1 MDSAGEGKDG
11 MFVRMS
17 VHLFARELRP
27 LITMSMKES
36 FNGIALFDTVS
47 TAVNTLQQRGTY
59 TYLVFEDLINQK
71 DTLITENGTISS
83 DGYGLN
89 VIFVTDA
96 MPYILGGSAKCKALA
111 VSYGNP
117 YTGKGRLTPE
127 ACGTHMHT
135 TLLAEFRATYPKA
148 RIWGYSPTDL
158 PQEFVEETYNSV
170 YYTSGASTSSIDTWQ
185 DNINDAVCNNAAI
198 ITGSPTPYPTSP
210 TKKPT
215 TGRPSKAP
223 TAFPTYRPSTG
234 RPSSPPTTGRPS
246 TAYPTGKPTTG
257 RPSNSP
263 TTGRPSTAYPTS
275 KPTTGRP
282 SKSPTRFPTARPST
296 GRPSK
301 SPTTGRPT
309 TAYPTLFR

>member
-27 LITMSMKES
+27 LITMSMSES
-36 FNGIALFDTVS
+36 FNGIALFQAVS

-71 DTLITENGTISS
+71 DTLITENGTITT

-96 MPYILGGSAKCKALA
+96 MPYILGGSKKCKALA

-117 YTGKGRLTPE
+117 YTERGRLTPD
-127 ACGTHMHT
+127 ACGTHLHN
-135 TLLAEFRATYPKA
+135 TLLAQFRAIYPMA

-158 PQEFVEETYNSV
+158 PEEFVEDTYNSV
-170 YYTSGASTSSIDTWQ
+170 YYTSGLSTTSISTWQ
-185 DNINDAVCNNAAI
+185 NNINEAVCNNVAI
-198 ITGSPTPYPTSP
+198 ETGSPTPYPTSP
-210 TKKPT
+210 TGKPT

-223 TAFPTYRPSTG
+223 TAFPTYRPSTGRPSKAPTALPTSRPSTG

-257 RPSNSP
+257 RPS
-263 TTGRPSTAYPTS
+263 
-275 KPTTGRP
+275 
-282 SKSPTRFPTARPST
+282 KSPTRFPTGRPST